1 MARILPLFIMA
12 GVIGAALTILVTPIL
27 TQEATAQTEQG
38 SLACVDS
45 NNNGRI
51 DIGELFNV
59 IDQYFSSD
67 PIPTPDPTI
76 APTPSPT
83 PTPTVAPTPTPT
95 STPTLETPLNEV
107 ERANLWVLLKNNDRG
122 RLLVYAD
129 PAFEVDRFDLDLI
142 VDGVEYCNPARIYG
156 DDGPLLM
163 SCQSETRPHA
173 EVVRVSAQTPI
184 GDLRCARHVASDA
197 DESVFACEWR

>member
-1 MARILPLFIMA
+1 MARILPFSIMA
-12 GVIGAALTILVTPIL
+12 GGLVVAVIILATLIL
-27 TQEATAQTEQG
+27 TQEAAAQTEQG

-45 NNNGRI
+45 NNNRRI
-51 DIGELFNV
+51 DRAEVINV
-59 IDQYFSSD
+59 IRQYFSGD
-67 PIPTPDPTI
+67 QIPTPDSTP
-76 APTPSPT
+76 APTST
-83 PTPTVAPTPTPT
+83 PTPTVAPTST
-95 STPTLETPLNEV
+95 STPETPLNEV

-122 RLLVYAD
+122 GLLVYAD
-129 PAFEVDRFDLDLI
+129 PAFEVDRFDLDLL

-163 SCQSETRPHA
+163 GCEYEERPHA
-173 EVVRVSAQTPI
+173 EVSRVSAQTSL

>member
-1 MARILPLFIMA
+1 MARILPLFILA
-12 GVIGAALTILVTPIL
+12 GVIGVALTILVTLIL
-27 TQEATAQTEQG
+27 TQEAAAQTEQG

-45 NNNGRI
+45 NNNGKV

-67 PIPTPDPTI
+67 PIPTPDSTPGPT
-76 APTPSPT
+76 S
-83 PTPTVAPTPTPT
+83 TPT
-95 STPTLETPLNEV
+95 STPTPEPTLDETEL
-107 ERANLWVLLKNNDRG
+107 ANLWVLLKNNDSG

-129 PAFEVDRFDLDLI
+129 PAFDVDRFDLDLF
-142 VDGVEYCNPARIYG
+142 VDGVEYCNAARIYG

-163 SCQSETRPHA
+163 SCELEERPHA
-173 EVVRVSAQTPI
+173 EVSHVSAQTSL